1 MSSTNSIPVPRLPV
15 SPTRVD
21 RLIVD
26 QLREHARIFTLAHK
40 MEALRGGRSLSPS
53 IHDSIASWL
62 DSIKQVQKSR
72 MDEILNTVQGNYCL
86 ILKINYMIEAKMKCI
101 FYSDVCC
108 F

>member
-1 MSSTNSIPVPRLPV
+1 MSYLKCFRYNPGKKVSSTNSIPVPRLPV

-26 QLREHARIFTLAHK
+26 QLREHARILTLAHK

-72 MDEILNTVQGNYCL
+72 MDEILNTVQGNIVGL
-86 ILKINYMIEAKMKCI
+86 H
-101 FYSDVCC
+101 FQH
-108 F
+108 FFFF